1 MSKLPDFHGPHVC
14 PPLPDAE
21 SVEWEVPMAR
31 FVRVR
36 VLRHT
41 CECKPCVYE
50 FCAAGGLAWVRRTQR
65 REFGETV
72 RESHPTTVGK
82 AEVLWEKL
90 MNGQAR

>member
-1 MSKLPDFHGPHVC
+1 MTKLLDFHGPHVC

-21 SVEWEVPMAR
+21 PMEWEVPMAR

-65 REFGETV
+65 HETGETV
-72 RESHPTTVGK
+72 SR
-82 AEVLWEKL
+82 AIRQQ
-90 MNGQAR
+90 QARLRCCGRSS